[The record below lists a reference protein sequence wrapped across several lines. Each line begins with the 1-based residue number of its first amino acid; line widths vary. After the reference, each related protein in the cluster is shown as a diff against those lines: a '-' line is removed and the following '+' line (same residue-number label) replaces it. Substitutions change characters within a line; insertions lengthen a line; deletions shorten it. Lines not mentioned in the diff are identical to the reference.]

1 MGVEFNKSL
10 LETRMTRK
18 EFLQFLGGSVAILL
32 GLSNFVQLLQK
43 TRNDAQQTDKASHG
57 FGSRKFGA

>member
-1 MGVEFNKSL
+1 MGVEFSKSL

-32 GLSNFVQLLQK
+32 GLSNFMQLLEK
-43 TRNDAQQTDKASHG
+43 TKTSAQQPKEASHG

>member
-1 MGVEFNKSL
+1 MGVEFNRSL

-43 TRNDAQQTDKASHG
+43 TKADTQQTSKASHG